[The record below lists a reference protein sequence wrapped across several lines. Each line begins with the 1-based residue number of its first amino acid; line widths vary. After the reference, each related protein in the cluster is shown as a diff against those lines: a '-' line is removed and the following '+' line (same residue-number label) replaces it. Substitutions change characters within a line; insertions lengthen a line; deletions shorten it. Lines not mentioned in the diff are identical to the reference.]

1 MKSLFLIF
9 LVLAAAGA
17 ASAQTPIYFSE
28 YVEGS
33 SNNKAVEIY
42 NATNVTLDLSRVR
55 IERYNNGSLTVGYTA
70 NLEGTLAA
78 GDVWV
83 IVNASAVTELLALAD
98 DTVNSTFTFYNGDDC
113 LLLYFDDVL
122 VDSIGRLGED
132 PGTFWGTE
140 PVTTAEHTLV
150 RKVDACTGDTDTG
163 DAYDPAD
170 DYDGFAQDDFTHLGS
185 HTTTCGVVADEVS
198 SFGAIK
204 SLFR

>member
-1 MKSLFLIF
+1 MKSLFL
-9 LVLAAAGA
+9 LLLALAAAGA

-42 NATNVTLDLSRVR
+42 NATNVSLDLSRVR
-55 IERYNNGSLTVGYTA
+55 VERYNNGSLTVGYTA
-70 NLEGTLAA
+70 VLEGTIAS

-83 IVNASAVTELLALAD
+83 IVNASAAAELLALAD
-98 DTVNSTFTFYNGDDC
+98 DTVHSEFTFYNGDDC
-113 LLLYFDDVL
+113 LLLFFDDVL

-132 PGTFWGTE
+132 PGTVWGTE

-150 RKVDACTGDTDTG
+150 RKAAACEGDTDTG
-163 DAYDPAD
+163 DPYDPAD
-170 DYDGFAQDDFTHLGS
+170 DYEGFAQNDYTHLGS